1 MIKNKKWKDKWI
13 NKNNWPE
20 SLFAKR
26 VYLFIKNK
34 RLKTVLDLGCGGGR
48 DSQYFSRKG
57 LVVTAL
63 DMATG
68 EQQQE
73 KLKRNNI
80 RFIKSDIGDI
90 RLKDDSFDMI
100 YAHLSLHY
108 FDNEKTEKILGKLY
122 KILKPGGYI
131 FIKCKSIDDPLFGK
145 GKMIENNFYDFGHV
159 RHFFSKEYMREKL
172 KDFRIIKIFK
182 TNSFKNPSRAS
193 FIEAFAQK

>member
-1 MIKNKKWKDKWI
+1 MIKNKKWQDKWI

-26 VYLFIKNK
+26 VCLFIKNK

-57 LVVTAL
+57 FVVTAL
-63 DMATG
+63 DIATG
-68 EQQQE
+68 EQQQK

-108 FDNEKTEKILGKLY
+108 FDNKKTEKILGNLY

-145 GKMIENNFYDFGHV
+145 GKMIENNFYDFGHK

-182 TNSFKNPSRAS
+182 TNAFKNPDRAS

>member
-63 DMATG
+63 DIATG

-90 RLKDDSFDMI
+90 RLKDDSFDII

-108 FDNEKTEKILGKLY
+108 FDNKKTEKILGNLY

-145 GKMIENNFYDFGHV
+145 GKMIENNFYDFGHT

-182 TNSFKNPSRAS
+182 TNSFKNPDRAS
-193 FIEAFAQK
+193 FIEVFAQK

>member
-63 DMATG
+63 DMATD

-73 KLKRNNI
+73 KMKRNNI
-80 RFIKSDIGDI
+80 RFIKSDIGEI

-108 FDNEKTEKILGKLY
+108 FDNKKTEKILGSLY
-122 KILKPGGYI
+122 KILKPSGYI

-145 GKMIENNFYDFGHV
+145 GKMIENNFYDFGHT

-182 TNSFKNPSRAS
+182 TNSFKNPGRAS

>member
-108 FDNEKTEKILGKLY
+108 FDNKKTEKILGSLY
-122 KILKPGGYI
+122 KILKPSGYI

-145 GKMIENNFYDFGHV
+145 GKMIENNFYDFGHT

-182 TNSFKNPSRAS
+182 TNSFKNPDRAS
-193 FIEAFAQK
+193 FIEVFAQK

>member
-34 RLKTVLDLGCGGGR
+34 KLKTVLDLGCGGGR

-57 LVVTAL
+57 LVVTAI

-80 RFIKSDIGDI
+80 RFIKSDIGNI

-108 FDNEKTEKILGKLY
+108 FDNKKTEKILGNLY

-145 GKMIENNFYDFGHV
+145 GKMIENNFYDFGHT

-182 TNSFKNPSRAS
+182 TNSFKNPDRAS
-193 FIEAFAQK
+193 FIEVFA

>member
-57 LVVTAL
+57 LRVTAV
-63 DMATG
+63 DIAIS
-68 EQQQE
+68 EQQQ
-73 KLKRNNI
+73 KKIKSNNI
-80 RFIKSDIGDI
+80 QFIKSDIRNIKI
-90 RLKDDSFDMI
+90 RENSFDII

-108 FDNEKTEKILGKLY
+108 FDDKMTSKILRNLY
-122 KILKPGGYI
+122 SILKPGGYI

-145 GKMIENNFYDFGHV
+145 GKMIESNFYNFEHT

-172 KDFRIIKIFK
+172 KDFRIIKISK
-182 TNSFKNPSRAS
+182 TNTFKHPGKAS
-193 FIEAFAQK
+193 FIEAFARK

>member
-108 FDNEKTEKILGKLY
+108 FDNKKTEKILGNLY

-145 GKMIENNFYDFGHV
+145 GKMIENNFYDFGHT

-182 TNSFKNPSRAS
+182 TNSFKNPDRAS

>member
-63 DMATG
+63 DIATG

-108 FDNEKTEKILGKLY
+108 FDNKKTEKILGNLY

-145 GKMIENNFYDFGHV
+145 GKMIENNFYDFGHT

-182 TNSFKNPSRAS
+182 TNSFKNPGRAS